1 MAIDS
6 ADKRRNV
13 SRMMLHAVMGLSPSA
28 GVDTADR
35 VNAARAYVGFSYVP
49 APPAAAIDKR
59 YLRIRL
65 GHQGDIILRVR

>member
-35 VNAARAYVGFSYVP
+35 VNAARAYVGFSYTG
-49 APPAAAIDKR
+49 APVVR
-59 YLRIRL
+59 EFIRFQMSPTRGKL
-65 GHQGDIILRVR
+65 LKVK